1 MRAAIFSERA
11 EKYAGILLS
20 LIAGAVWFLLCN
32 FDKSLTV
39 YHDEVTYTEAARD
52 IYNGISPML
61 QHLRPSYFSKV
72 FYCYLIAPG
81 FAFSDPTVWQT
92 LLNAVFSGLT
102 VFFTWLCSRL
112 LIESWKLRIAGVFL
126 TALLPVYSYAVYATP
141 DCLFFCETAL
151 SMLVFTAMCRCILD
165 GARMSTAVLL
175 AVLLGM
181 VNFISYFTKEVAAAF
196 IISEAA
202 ALIAAPL
209 SAGGKRKEFFQALAV
224 FLLMFFLLCLCYYS
238 RLFHRHG

>member
-1 MRAAIFSERA
+1 MKAAIFSERT
-11 EKYAGILLS
+11 EKYAGIILS
-20 LIAGAVWFLLCN
+20 LITGAVWFLLCN

-112 LIESWKLRIAGVFL
+112 LIESWRLRVACVFL
-126 TALLPVYSYAVYATP
+126 TALLPVYSYSVYATP

-151 SMLVFTAMCRCILD
+151 GFLIFTALCRSILD
-165 GARMSTAVLL
+165 GIRMRTVLL
-175 AVLLGM
+175 LSVLLGM

-209 SAGGKRKEFFQALAV
+209 VAGEEGVFQGSCR
-224 FLLMFFLLCLCYYS
+224 LCSDLYPVLS
-238 RLFHRHG
+238 LS